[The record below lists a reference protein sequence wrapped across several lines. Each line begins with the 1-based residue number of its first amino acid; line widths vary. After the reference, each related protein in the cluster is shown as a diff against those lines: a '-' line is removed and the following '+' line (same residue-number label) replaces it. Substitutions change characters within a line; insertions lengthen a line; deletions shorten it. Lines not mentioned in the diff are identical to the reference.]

1 VAKRILVV
9 EDDAALREV
18 LQDALEFEGYV
29 VATAGNGVEAM
40 EGILATPPDLVV
52 CDMLLPGMDGSDLAA
67 ELQRRGLRPGLPLV
81 FLTGSD
87 RAREAIGQTGADALF
102 EKPVGLAELIA
113 AIGRLTGETEGG
125 ASPPS

>member
-1 VAKRILVV
+1 VVKRILVV
-9 EDDAALREV
+9 EDDTALREV

-29 VATAGNGVEAM
+29 VSTAGNGVEAI

-87 RAREAIGQTGADALF
+87 RAREAIGETDADALF
-102 EKPVGLAELIA
+102 EKPVGLADLMA
-113 AIGRLTGETEGG
+113 AIDRLTGEGESG
-125 ASPPS
+125 ASLAS